1 MQEPAWTRSR
11 QVANTLDSRC
21 TFAPCHIIQHKQ
33 YICTF
38 LPSFTTLQASKSSS
52 TISGLREQ
60 AAQLQAAL
68 TAQTKETAAAA
79 QLAKGHQ
86 QKMDL
91 NMADLTSQL
100 ESEMRRCEK
109 AAIDHKAAQAD
120 LAKQLTLA
128 SAATQKLKSKNAKLA
143 SQV

>member
-1 MQEPAWTRSR
+1 MQEPAWTTSR

-60 AAQLQAAL
+60 AAL

-86 QKMDL
+86 QKMGL

-100 ESEMRRCEK
+100 ESERCRCAE
-109 AAIDHKAAQAD
+109 AVADHKAAQAD
-120 LAKQLTLA
+120 LADQVAYASGTTHQLK
-128 SAATQKLKSKNAKLA
+128 TQDAELA

>member
-1 MQEPAWTRSR
+1 M
-11 QVANTLDSRC
+11 
-21 TFAPCHIIQHKQ
+21 
-33 YICTF
+33 
-38 LPSFTTLQASKSSS
+38 
-52 TISGLREQ
+52 Q

-68 TAQTKETAAAA
+68 NAAHTQNDEAAAVA
-79 QLAKGHQ
+79 QHAQVQQ

-100 ESEMRRCEK
+100 ESEMRRCAEV
-109 AAIDHKAAQAD
+109 AIDHKAAQAD